1 MDPKKLPDVIAFQDD
16 FTREFM
22 GSVDE
27 VEEGFYLF
35 QSKTGRYTMMYPE
48 NASMHRPFYG
58 FTGEDYEKIRYAGN
72 DEEVTGAMYT
82 VDLVYKNS
90 KDTIRFSTHLAVV
103 SRGLRYDGDFE
114 KIETED
120 TEIYFAKNTFPVD
133 GERVGSY
140 NFFGVVKSKDSNRTL
155 RYTYVVY
162 CDWDEK
168 TCDYDVEGIEKHVK
182 KLMRSVTF
190 ETGDRQE

>member
-1 MDPKKLPDVIAFQDD
+1 MRLFIFSCAIFFLLLAGCHLMETDITKMDPKKLPDVTAFQDD

-120 TEIYFAKNTFPVD
+120 TEIYFATNTFPVD
-133 GERVGSY
+133 GERV
-140 NFFGVVKSKDSNRTL
+140 
-155 RYTYVVY
+155 
-162 CDWDEK
+162 
-168 TCDYDVEGIEKHVK
+168 
-182 KLMRSVTF
+182 
-190 ETGDRQE
+190 